1 MTHEKSTGTRAEV
14 WHGTAKH
21 TSGGLEKKDLLKN
34 KHGRIVSKKKHHSE
48 KKSKRLV
55 KAGYGTKKGKFGFVL
70 LGKKKGGR
78 THNKRSLM
86 LGRSRAMYHMG
97 GQDMN
102 GDGQMMSDQMKMG
115 KGGRRSR
122 AMYHMGGKSRRRRGG
137 NGTNYALSPSE
148 VSGMAGT
155 TASNPS
161 TGVQF
166 AAGMGN

>member
-70 LGKKKGGR
+70 LKGGR
-78 THNKRSLM
+78 KHTRSVM
-86 LGRSRAMYHMG
+86 LGRSRA
-97 GQDMN
+97 
-102 GDGQMMSDQMKMG
+102 
-115 KGGRRSR
+115 
-122 AMYHMGGKSRRRRGG
+122 GGKSRRRRGG
-137 NGTNYALSPSE
+137 NGVNYQLSPSE
-148 VSGMAGT
+148 VSGMVGT
-155 TASNPS
+155 TAENPS
-161 TGVQF
+161 VNVQF
-166 AAGMGN
+166 AAGM

>member
-1 MTHEKSTGTRAEV
+1 MTHTKTTGTRAEV

-34 KHGRIVSKKKHHSE
+34 KHGRIVSKRKHNSE
-48 KKSKRLV
+48 KKSKRLI

-70 LGKKKGGR
+70 LGNAKGRKKGSKKGGVILGR
-78 THNKRSLM
+78 AG
-86 LGRSRAMYHMG
+86 GRSRRKY
-97 GQDMN
+97 
-102 GDGQMMSDQMKMG
+102 
-115 KGGRRSR
+115 
-122 AMYHMGGKSRRRRGG
+122 RGG
-137 NGTNYALSPSE
+137 NGIGFALSPTE
-148 VSGMAGT
+148 VSGMRGT

>member
-21 TSGGLEKKDLLKN
+21 TSGGLEKKDLLQN

-70 LGKKKGGR
+70 LDKKKGGSR
-78 THNKRSLM
+78 HKRSLM
-86 LGRSRAMYHMG
+86 LGRSRAMYT
-97 GQDMN
+97 
-102 GDGQMMSDQMKMG
+102 
-115 KGGRRSR
+115 
-122 AMYHMGGKSRRRRGG
+122 MGGKSRRRRGG
-137 NGTNYALSPSE
+137 NGINFALSPSE

-155 TASNPS
+155 TAENPS
-161 TGVQF
+161 VNVQF

>member
-70 LGKKKGGR
+70 LDKKKGGSR
-78 THNKRSLM
+78 HKRSLM
-86 LGRSRAMYHMG
+86 LGRSRAMYT
-97 GQDMN
+97 
-102 GDGQMMSDQMKMG
+102 
-115 KGGRRSR
+115 
-122 AMYHMGGKSRRRRGG
+122 MGGKSRRRRGG
-137 NGTNYALSPSE
+137 NGINFALSPSE

-155 TASNPS
+155 TAENPS
-161 TGVQF
+161 VNVQF

>member
-70 LGKKKGGR
+70 LHNKKGGR
-78 THNKRSLM
+78 SHHKRSLM
-86 LGRSRAMYHMG
+86 LGRSRA
-97 GQDMN
+97 
-102 GDGQMMSDQMKMG
+102 
-115 KGGRRSR
+115 
-122 AMYHMGGKSRRRRGG
+122 GGKSRRRRGG
-137 NGTNYALSPSE
+137 YAGTNFALSPAE
-148 VSGMAGT
+148 VSGMVGT

-161 TGVQF
+161 VNVQF

>member
-70 LGKKKGGR
+70 LKGGKS
-78 THNKRSLM
+78 HHKRSLM
-86 LGRSRAMYHMG
+86 LG
-97 GQDMN
+97 
-102 GDGQMMSDQMKMG
+102 
-115 KGGRRSR
+115 RSR

-137 NGTNYALSPSE
+137 YAGTNFALSPAE

>member
-70 LGKKKGGR
+70 LKGGR
-78 THNKRSLM
+78 SHHKRSLM
-86 LGRSRAMYHMG
+86 LGRSRA
-97 GQDMN
+97 
-102 GDGQMMSDQMKMG
+102 
-115 KGGRRSR
+115 
-122 AMYHMGGKSRRRRGG
+122 GGKSRRRRGG
-137 NGTNYALSPSE
+137 NGVNYALSPSE
-148 VSGMAGT
+148 VSGMVGT

-161 TGVQF
+161 VNVQF

>member
-1 MTHEKSTGTRAEV
+1 MTHAKTTGTRAEV

-34 KHGRIVSKKKHHSE
+34 KHGRIVSKRKHNSE
-48 KKSKRLV
+48 KKSKRLI
-55 KAGYGTKKGKFGFVL
+55 KAGYGTKKGKFGFVMI
-70 LGKKKGGR
+70 GKMKGSR
-78 THNKRSLM
+78 MKRSTKAGRHSKNVM
-86 LGRSRAMYHMG
+86 LGRA
-97 GQDMN
+97 
-102 GDGQMMSDQMKMG
+102 
-115 KGGRRSR
+115 GGR
-122 AMYHMGGKSRRRRGG
+122 SRRYRGG
-137 NGTNYALSPSE
+137 NGINYALSPYE

>member
-70 LGKKKGGR
+70 LKGGKS
-78 THNKRSLM
+78 HHKRSLM
-86 LGRSRAMYHMG
+86 LGRSRA
-97 GQDMN
+97 
-102 GDGQMMSDQMKMG
+102 
-115 KGGRRSR
+115 
-122 AMYHMGGKSRRRRGG
+122 GGKSRRRRGG

-166 AAGMGN
+166 AAGLGN

>member
-21 TSGGLEKKDLLKN
+21 TSGGLEKKDLLQN

-86 LGRSRAMYHMG
+86 LGRSRAG
-97 GQDMN
+97 GQDMSGYMN
-102 GDGQMMSDQMKMG
+102 GDGQMMGST
-115 KGGRRSR
+115 GGRRSR
-122 AMYHMGGKSRRRRGG
+122 GAYKMGGKSRRRRGG
-137 NGTNYALSPSE
+137 NGVNYPLSPSE

-155 TASNPS
+155 TAENPS
-161 TGVQF
+161 VNVQF